1 MADLTKEIELNG
13 KKIRFRKWKVKDK
26 RNLDKA
32 QTTPERRQ
40 IFVYDCLEDPNTPL
54 DIEEYNYVL
63 ACIRDFSLHSP
74 LEYSVECPSCHHKF
88 SMGQTALQAVTPIF
102 AKYELIEFKGHIIEV
117 GNVKNKKIYE
127 EAVLKAATA
136 VERYITDFALHI
148 KKIDG
153 SDVSNLDEIISFI
166 EELDVDD
173 YEYIFERWDEMR
185 FKCNVIHPVV
195 CPECKKV
202 NDIDFSDM
210 PTFFPASWG
219 IE

>member
-1 MADLTKEIELNG
+1 MIKEIELNG

-63 ACIRDFSLHSP
+63 ACIRDFSLHTP
-74 LEYSVECPSCHHKF
+74 LNYEVECPDCRHKIQ
-88 SMGQTALQAVTPIF
+88 MGQTALQVVEPIY
-102 AKYELIEFKGHIIEV
+102 ARYSLIEFKGHSIEV
-117 GNVKNKKIYE
+117 GGIRDKQTYE
-127 EAVLKAATA
+127 SAILKAVTA
-136 VERYITDFALHI
+136 MERYITDFALHI
-148 KKIDG
+148 LKIDG
-153 SDVSNLDEIISFI
+153 NDVTSIEEVVAFI
-166 EELDVDD
+166 EDLDVDD
-173 YEYIFERWDEMR
+173 YESVFEQWDSMR
-185 FKCNVIHPVV
+185 FKCNVIHPVE
-195 CPECKKV
+195 CPECKKTH
-202 NDIDFSDM
+202 DIDFSDM